1 MTDSK
6 MPNGQLTLRTL
17 AMPGDANAAG
27 DIFGGCAV
35 WRLLQSG
42 KAPAAL
48 DEAELRGIAEFA
60 CRVAGRS
67 TEKSGGISA
76 ITEMPDEVCMG

>member
-27 DIFGGCAV
+27 DIFGG
-35 WRLLQSG
+35 
-42 KAPAAL
+42 
-48 DEAELRGIAEFA
+48 
-60 CRVAGRS
+60 
-67 TEKSGGISA
+67 
-76 ITEMPDEVCMG
+76 